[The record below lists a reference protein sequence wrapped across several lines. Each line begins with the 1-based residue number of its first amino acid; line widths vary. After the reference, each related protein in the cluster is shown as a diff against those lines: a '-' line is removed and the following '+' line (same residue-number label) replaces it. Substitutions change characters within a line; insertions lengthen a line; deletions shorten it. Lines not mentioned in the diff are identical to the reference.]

1 MEQQKKGSKAKGR
14 KIGRGKNRPSAKVY
28 LLSKRCDLNRKKKAK
43 RHLRRVAK
51 IAIRKIQ
58 YDLRHGRPTDA
69 SRLTEL
75 RQVIAQNH

>member
-1 MEQQKKGSKAKGR
+1 MAEQQKSKAKGR
-14 KIGRGKNRPSAKVY
+14 KIGRNKERPSAVMYKA
-28 LLSKRCDLNRKKKAK
+28 SNRQEINRKKRAK
-43 RHLRRVAK
+43 RHARRMAT

-58 YDLRHGRPTDA
+58 YKIRHGIQADA